1 MPDDRYIVLLNDALK
16 SHLLRLDE
24 RARARLREK
33 FEFLE
38 NGFWDAGVR
47 VKKLRGMAGRV
58 VFEARLS
65 RGDRLLFTL
74 GSHRGRTAIYVWGL
88 VSHDDISAG
97 ASRIVPGNAPFL
109 DFEPFE
115 EEERQDLSLDG
126 VPRGW
131 QSQEDVEEKVPEDYG
146 PQKWL
151 VLDEAEWRRLLA
163 SPDPASFECYLLLT
177 REQEQ
182 LLAAEPPILLSG
194 TAGSGKTTLSVY
206 YLLRGAN
213 AGSRKAVPH
222 LQPAAEILRRRHLC
236 RPHGEKTVKRRG
248 APPPVHGLPR
258 AHSRNHG
265 SSGP

>member
-115 EEERQDLSLDG
+115 EKSRRAGS
-126 VPRGW
+126 VPRG
-131 QSQEDVEEKVPEDYG
+131 
-146 PQKWL
+146 
-151 VLDEAEWRRLLA
+151 
-163 SPDPASFECYLLLT
+163 
-177 REQEQ
+177 
-182 LLAAEPPILLSG
+182 
-194 TAGSGKTTLSVY
+194 
-206 YLLRGAN
+206 
-213 AGSRKAVPH
+213 
-222 LQPAAEILRRRHLC
+222 
-236 RPHGEKTVKRRG
+236 
-248 APPPVHGLPR
+248 PPPRWLRCRRYACRTVRAGRAMILPEPTVVG
-258 AHSRNHG
+258 A
-265 SSGP
+265 GPEHPGRTLFR